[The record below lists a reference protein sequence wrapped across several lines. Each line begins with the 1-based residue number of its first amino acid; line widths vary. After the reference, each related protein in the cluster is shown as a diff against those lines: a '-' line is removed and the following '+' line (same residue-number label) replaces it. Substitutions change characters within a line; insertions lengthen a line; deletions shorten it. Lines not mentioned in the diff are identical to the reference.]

1 MFVSAQRAD
10 RVSDCRRRLAGWV
23 WVLGLF
29 ALLAAVLAQAAVHEV
44 TTAAD
49 SGPGSLRTAIAAA
62 NASPD
67 DDEIVFAP
75 GLDHATPIVLLSGQ
89 LLIQD
94 NGRLTLRG
102 EGRIVVDG
110 NANGRV
116 IDIADDANVVIEGMT
131 LRNGE
136 VDWIGTRDGGGLYVG
151 AGATVA
157 LDRVVVSGNRVAANS
172 MLSGGGIYLSNGA
185 NAVLTNVAV
194 VDNTAENRGGGI
206 FVAVASTLTMFN
218 STVSGNNDGGIA
230 SAGTLR
236 LINST
241 VTNNHSG
248 NRAGIYTQGTL
259 ELVNSI
265 VAGNTGSHDCGQGGG
280 STVRSYSL
288 VGSGTCD
295 GGGGPGNLSGDA
307 MLAALEDPGDGS
319 PPYHLPLPGSPVL
332 DAGTDT
338 CGTFDCPLTDVRGV
352 ARPQGAAF
360 DMGAAERRADHALSV
375 NVTGEG
381 SVDAEPAPAAGGGI
395 VDCIEGAACTATYH
409 EGDALAVTLSAAP
422 APGWHLAAWGGDCTA
437 DAGDPNL
444 AVLTM
449 DADRSCT
456 ASFAR
461 NPAAAVTVQGAAAQ
475 SAQVLAP
482 FTAPLVVRVAD
493 AADVALQ
500 GITVNFAATSAGNGA
515 SAALSSATATT
526 DASGLASITATANA
540 IVGSYTVQASVSGVA
555 VPATFDLTN
564 TLITAT
570 LTLSAAPANVPPGA
584 TSTLT
589 AAVTGDGPLVPGG
602 TVDFLVD
609 GVIVCAAVPLDAA
622 GIATCIVGPLA
633 PGNHGA
639 TASYSGDAAHAAV
652 TAAIALLA
660 AAPIPT
666 MVPAND
672 PWALALLIA
681 LLALFGA
688 ALVERGRGRA

>member
-10 RVSDCRRRLAGWV
+10 RVFDRRRRLAGWV
-23 WVLGLF
+23 RVLGLF
-29 ALLAAVLAQAAVHEV
+29 ALLAAGLAQAAVHVV

-67 DDEIVFAP
+67 DDEIIFAP

-136 VDWIGTRDGGGLYVG
+136 VVGIGPRDGGGLYVG

-157 LDRVVVSGNRVAANS
+157 LDRVVVSGNRVAAIN
-172 MLSGGGIYLSNGA
+172 MFGGGIYLSNGA

-194 VDNTAENRGGGI
+194 VDNTAGDGDAGGI
-206 FVAVASTLTMFN
+206 FVAAASTLTMFN
-218 STVSGNNDGGIA
+218 STVSGNNGGGIA

-248 NRAGIYTQGTL
+248 NHAGIYTQGTL

-265 VAGNTGSHDCGQGGG
+265 VAGNTGLHDCGQSGG

-288 VGSGTCD
+288 VGSGTCG
-295 GGGGPGNLSGDA
+295 GGGGPGNLSGDP
-307 MLAALEDPGDGS
+307 MLGALVDPGDGS

-360 DMGAAERRADHALSV
+360 DMGAAELRAYTLSV
-375 NVTGEG
+375 SVTGEG

-395 VDCIEGAACTATYH
+395 VGCIEGAACTATYY
-409 EGDALAVTLSAAP
+409 ESDALAVTLSAAP

-449 DADRSCT
+449 DGDRSCT

-482 FTAPLVVRVAD
+482 FAAPLVVRVAD

-500 GITVNFAATSAGNGA
+500 GITVNFAATPAGNGA

-540 IVGSYTVQASVSGVA
+540 IGGSYTVQASVSGVA

-622 GIATCIVGPLA
+622 GIATCIVGPFA